1 MSQKTP
7 VHTHTGSCG
16 PHRPLPLPTSP
27 PLPFQVMLLKNF
39 DQANKLVNGSRGVVV
54 GFEPPPSHERMRRV
68 AMHPPAASPLI
79 PRVSSR

>member
-1 MSQKTP
+1 MY
-7 VHTHTGSCG
+7 THTQGELWAAPDLFPF
-16 PHRPLPLPTSP
+16 PHSP

-79 PRVSSR
+79 PRVSFQVDE